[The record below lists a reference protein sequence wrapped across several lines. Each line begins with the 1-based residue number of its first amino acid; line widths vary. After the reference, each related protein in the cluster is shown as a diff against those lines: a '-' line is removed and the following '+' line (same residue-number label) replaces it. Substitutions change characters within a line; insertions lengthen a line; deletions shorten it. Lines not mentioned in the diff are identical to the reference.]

1 MSLERLIRIQAN
13 ENGSF
18 TSSNKNFSITIPS
31 HLSYVDL
38 DRSYIELSIR
48 LSTTDPDPGSG
59 EGVYP
64 ANLRYKASPLP
75 LYNAGLLRRCNLTSN
90 NQGRLESINDINVL
104 VSNLK
109 QMTMSRSEKESIGF
123 KSLYQTHDKFGNK
136 YSIFTNL
143 NKEGAEPS
151 SQQTARVPIMLKDLF
166 GVAKIEGFDMNYSGD
181 LVVRCELDIANIE
194 GFVSEPDNVAL
205 ETTVPFTSQ
214 PSIKDGGFNISAG
227 GTGYAVGNT
236 GNLTGGTGSEGAYE
250 VTGEAGGVVSAVTIT
265 DHGLGYKVGDVLT
278 LAGAGGGD
286 ATITLTAVSNIKFVS
301 TNDLTVAQ
309 LPEFAVGRQARIIGD
324 YNGAGFDR
332 SRGITVIT
340 QDAITPAKV
349 RITIASDV
357 QEETANTDVVDN
369 LEFNSYN
376 AKLQV
381 KDITAVGGGNQTTFE
396 TEKAFPNSSANAF
409 YVGQKVI
416 YNGLYTPT
424 GGGPTED
431 VSEVRLIQSMA
442 KDSTTN
448 EITITLNSGVKNL
461 AVGDTLT
468 HSILIPSF
476 SQINGTAPQV
486 NSIDY
491 IRADCVV
498 VQKMDGQKADGYE
511 YMTYDVQNLNG
522 NNNTDYNQQITL
534 PNDCSSALVVFKDS
548 NRLYSDNTN
557 PQIQN
562 WRCRVDGEFTSD
574 REVKIDSPLYHDLI
588 ASTLLNMNMDYS
600 NNRGITNANDKNFI
614 EAETSGAS
622 QLAVVGVHCPLT
634 NDTKNLQINVNSTNG
649 VGEVICYK
657 HLVKQM

>member
-48 LSTTDPDPGSG
+48 LSTTDPDAGSG

-64 ANLRYKASPLP
+64 ANLRYKESPLP
-75 LYNAGLLRRCNLTSN
+75 LYNAGLLRRCNLTSD

-123 KSLYQTHDKFGNK
+123 KSLYQNYDKFGNK

-166 GVAKIEGFDMNYSGD
+166 GLAKIEGFDMNYSGD
-181 LVVRCELDIANIE
+181 LVIRCELDIANIE

-205 ETTVPFTSQ
+205 VNTVPFTSQ
-214 PSIKDGGFNISAG
+214 PSIKTFTVSAG
-227 GTGYAVGNT
+227 GTGYGDGDT
-236 GNLTGGTGSEGAYE
+236 GNLTGGTGTEGTYE
-250 VTGEAGGVVSAVTIT
+250 VATQAGGVVSAVTIT
-265 DHGLGYKVGDVLT
+265 DDGLGYKVGDVLT
-278 LAGAGGGD
+278 LAGSGGGD

-301 TNDLTVAQ
+301 TDDTTLADLS
-309 LPEFAVGRQARIIGD
+309 EFTVGRQARVIGD
-324 YNGAGFDR
+324 YNGNGFDR
-332 SRGITVIT
+332 SRGIQAIV
-340 QDAITPAKV
+340 QDAIIPTKV
-349 RITIASDV
+349 RITLSSDV

-369 LEFNSYN
+369 LVFNSYN

-396 TEKAFPNSSANAF
+396 TLKAFPNSSANAF
-409 YVGQKVI
+409 YIGQKVI

-424 GGGPTED
+424 GGGATED
-431 VSEVRLIQSMA
+431 ISEVRLIQSMA

-448 EITITLNSGVKNL
+448 EITITLNSGVKTL
-461 AVGDTLT
+461 VAGDTLT
-468 HSILIPSF
+468 NSILIPHF
-476 SQINGTAPQV
+476 AQINGTAPQV
-486 NSIDY
+486 SSIDY

-498 VQKMDGQKADGYE
+498 VQKMDGRKADGYE

-522 NNNTDYNQQITL
+522 NGNTDYNQQITL

-548 NRLYSDNTN
+548 NRLYSDNSI
-557 PQIQN
+557 PEIQN

-588 ASTLLNMNMDYS
+588 SSTLLNMNMDYS
-600 NNRGITNANDKNFI
+600 NNRGITNAEDKNFI
-614 EAETSGAS
+614 EAETSGAT

>member
-48 LSTTDPDPGSG
+48 LSTTDPDAGSG

-64 ANLRYKASPLP
+64 ANLRYKQSALP
-75 LYNAGLLRRCNLTSN
+75 LYNAGLLRRCNLTSD

-123 KSLYQTHDKFGNK
+123 KSLYQTHDKYGNK

-143 NKEGAEPS
+143 NKEGAETS

-194 GFVSEPDNVAL
+194 GFVSEPDNVSL
-205 ETTVPFTSQ
+205 EATVPFTSK
-214 PSIKDGGFNISAG
+214 PSIKTQNISNG
-227 GTGYAVGNT
+227 GTGYAVGNS
-236 GNLTGGTGSEGAYE
+236 GDLTGGTGSEGTYE
-250 VTGEAGGVVSAVTIT
+250 ITGEAGGVVNAINIT
-265 DHGLGYKVGDVLT
+265 NSGLGYKVGDVLT
-278 LAGAGGGD
+278 LAGAGNGD
-286 ATITLTAVSNIKFVS
+286 AEITLTAVSNEKFVS
-301 TNDLTVAQ
+301 TDDKTVAE
-309 LPEFAVGRQARIIGD
+309 LSEFTVGRQARIVGD
-324 YNGAGFDR
+324 FNGAGFDR
-332 SRGITVIT
+332 SRGITAIA
-340 QDAITPAKV
+340 QDTITPAKV
-349 RITIASDV
+349 RITVSSDV
-357 QEETANTDVVDN
+357 QEETAPADVVDN

-376 AKLQV
+376 AKLQLQ
-381 KDITAVGGGNQTTFE
+381 DITATGGGNQTTFE
-396 TEKAFPNSSANAF
+396 TQKAFPNSSANAF
-409 YVGQKVI
+409 YIGQKVV

-424 GGGPTED
+424 GGGATED
-431 VSEVRLIQSMA
+431 ISEVRLIQSMA
-442 KDSTTN
+442 RDATTN
-448 EITITLNSGVKNL
+448 LITITLNSGVKTL

-468 HSILIPSF
+468 HSVLIPSF
-476 SQINGTAPQV
+476 SINGVSPQV
-486 NSIDY
+486 SSIDY

-498 VQKMDGQKADGYE
+498 VQKMDGQKGEGYE

-534 PNDCSSALVVFKDS
+534 PNDCSSALVVFKPS
-548 NRLYSDNTN
+548 GELYSDNSV
-557 PQIQN
+557 PEIQN

-588 ASTLLNMNMDYS
+588 NSTLLNMNMDYS
-600 NNRGITNANDKNFI
+600 NNRGITNATDKDFI
-614 EAETSGAS
+614 EAETTSAR

-634 NDTKNLQINVNSTNG
+634 NDTKNFQINVNSTNG